1 MSSQRIA
8 SFWLFAA
15 TILAAG
21 SSASVPTAGPQSK
34 AQEIVTQG
42 TGTASLTSL
51 ERAKATAAGIRIPGP
66 GETPVGV
73 QARFTI
79 LSETCFSGVR
89 PKEHQTI
96 EARP

>member
-1 MSSQRIA
+1 MSSQRIV

-15 TILAAG
+15 TILGAG
-21 SSASVPTAGPQSK
+21 PSASVPTAGPPPK
-34 AQEIVTQG
+34 AREIVTQG
-42 TGTASLTSL
+42 TGTASLTTL

-79 LSETCFSGVR
+79 LSETRFSDVR
-89 PKEHQTI
+89 PKQHRTME
-96 EARP
+96 ERP